1 MSAPE
6 GLLLLDKPAGP
17 TSHDVIA
24 AIRRGSGA
32 RRVGH
37 SGTLDPPA
45 TGLLL
50 VALGRA
56 TRLLRFVPHE
66 PKRYEGVLALGRTT
80 DTDDATGEETGRHD
94 GPLPSDAEVLREAAA
109 LVGTSLQKPPAISAR
124 KIGGKRLYRLARAGA
139 AVDVP
144 PRPVTVDRFDLRPLD
159 GGRWAFE
166 VSVSSGT
173 YVRSLA
179 RDLGELLGCGGH
191 LAALR
196 RTGIGP
202 LEVADALPATDPL
215 PDGWRD
221 ALVPVDRLPLTP
233 PAYALEEGDAAR
245 RFSSGV
251 VLPAREGFAEGFAR
265 VLDPGGKLLGIADV
279 RDGSL
284 RPAVVL
290 PPAGVVADDG
300 AG

>member
-94 GPLPSDAEVLREAAA
+94 GPLPSDAEVLRRRRR
-109 LVGTSLQKPPAISAR
+109 SSAR
-124 KIGGKRLYRLARAGA
+124 PCRSPRRSPRGRSAGSASTGSPAPAPPSTCRRAR
-139 AVDVP
+139 
-144 PRPVTVDRFDLRPLD
+144 
-159 GGRWAFE
+159 
-166 VSVSSGT
+166 
-173 YVRSLA
+173 
-179 RDLGELLGCGGH
+179 
-191 LAALR
+191 
-196 RTGIGP
+196 
-202 LEVADALPATDPL
+202 
-215 PDGWRD
+215 
-221 ALVPVDRLPLTP
+221 
-233 PAYALEEGDAAR
+233 
-245 RFSSGV
+245 
-251 VLPAREGFAEGFAR
+251 
-265 VLDPGGKLLGIADV
+265 
-279 RDGSL
+279 
-284 RPAVVL
+284 
-290 PPAGVVADDG
+290 
-300 AG
+300 